1 VADGDHL
8 LEAVAA
14 DTAAGEMTRAAH
26 HSLPPGTP
34 CPNCST
40 PLQGAWCHAC
50 GQRAEKYDRSIRHL
64 FVEAV
69 EGLTHADGR
78 IWRTLGRLIVKPGQ
92 LTRDYLDGH
101 RAPQI
106 PPFRMVLGVLLLVF
120 CTGSWNFQ
128 SNEVHFKVAPADSF
142 IVRDPNDRADFKEA
156 FDALKAKPSAR
167 WLVER
172 GETALAHP
180 EKLLTSMEHWSHQI
194 AILMLPLAAAVLS
207 LLFVFKRGVHVFD
220 HLIFSMHSLSFQ
232 GLLLSVVFVSGVWLA
247 GTAWLLLLAPVHLFV
262 HMRGTYRT
270 SVFGALA
277 RMFLLFIGSWTGFVL
292 LMMGLLFVGLA
303 TLH

>member
-14 DTAAGEMTRAAH
+14 DTAAGEMARAAH
-26 HSLPPGTP
+26 HSLPAGTP
-34 CPNCST
+34 CPNCAT
-40 PLQGAWCHAC
+40 PLQGAWCHVC
-50 GQRAEKYDRSIRHL
+50 GQRAEKYDRSISHL
-64 FVEAV
+64 FVEAI

-78 IWRTLGRLIVKPGQ
+78 IWRTLGRLIVKPGR

-106 PPFRMVLGVLLLVF
+106 PPFRMFLVVLLAVF
-120 CTGSWNFQ
+120 FAGSWNFQ

-142 IVRDPNDRADFKEA
+142 IVEDPGDRAAFKEA
-156 FDALKAKPSAR
+156 ADALKAKPSAR

-172 GETALAHP
+172 GEMAIAHP
-180 EKLLTSMEHWSHQI
+180 EKLLTSMEHWSHQF
-194 AILMLPLAAAVLS
+194 AILMLPIAAAVLS
-207 LLFVFKRGVHVFD
+207 LLFAFKRGVHVFD

-232 GLLLSVVFVSGVWLA
+232 GLLLTTVFVSGIWLV
-247 GTAWLLLLAPVHLFV
+247 GTAWLLLLAPVHLYV
-262 HMRGTYRT
+262 HIRGTYGA
-270 SVFGALA
+270 SVIGTLL
-277 RMFLLFIGSWTGFVL
+277 RMFLLAIGTWTGFVV
-292 LMMGLLFVGLA
+292 LMLGLLFVGVA

>member
-1 VADGDHL
+1 MDGDQL

-14 DTAAGEMTRAAH
+14 DTTAGELARAAR
-26 HSLPPGTP
+26 HSLPLGTP
-34 CPNCST
+34 CPNCRT
-40 PLQGAWCHAC
+40 PLAGAWCHAC
-50 GQRAEKYDRSIRHL
+50 GQRAEKYDRSILHL
-64 FVEAV
+64 VVEAL

-78 IWRTLGRLIVKPGQ
+78 IWRTLGRLIVRPGQ

-106 PPFRMVLGVLLLVF
+106 PPFRMFLVVLLAVF
-120 CTGSWNFQ
+120 FAGSWNFE

-142 IVRDPNDRADFKEA
+142 IARDPSDRAAFKEA
-156 FDALKAKPSAR
+156 ADALKAKPSAR

-172 GETALAHP
+172 SEAAIAHP
-180 EKLLTSMEHWSHQI
+180 EKLLTSMEHWSHQF
-194 AILMLPLAAAVLS
+194 AILMLPIAAVILS
-207 LLFVFKRGVHVFD
+207 LLFAFKRGVHVFD
-220 HLIFSMHSLSFQ
+220 HLIFAMHSLAFQ
-232 GLLLSVVFVSGVWLA
+232 GLLLTAVFVSGVWLV

-270 SVFGALA
+270 SVLGTLL
-277 RMFLLFIGSWTGFVL
+277 RMFLLFVGSWAGFVF
-292 LMMGLLFVGLA
+292 LMLALLFVGVA